1 MKFSH
6 SLRFKFAFSAAIVVL
21 VVLLTS
27 LLVTFL
33 QINAREHSRVI
44 TQGKG
49 MAGLATQALG
59 DAYATNSQTLGL
71 KLTNAM
77 KPLASRLTLVDYF
90 QITDLNGKVVY
101 DSRTL
106 KRSVVAETITDPNLL
121 TAIKGTKEVEFSQDP
136 YHLVLPYFDTT
147 GNHTSSIV
155 YFLDFSPQASA
166 IRSLILQTIIYGLIF
181 LPASFF
187 FLYWLTLQLVMK
199 PIDQMRADSN
209 AVATGEIDQRLRTRT
224 RDEFYLLA
232 KNINNM
238 AENLTGSITSLQE
251 EKAWKDEFI
260 VLASHNFRTPLNVIM
275 SAVASLQ
282 KEPNLS
288 AEGRKFVDY
297 IASRGKELHSL
308 IENLLSI
315 SMLKGEK
322 MKITKEPFDL
332 IQVINSVGKDHETR
346 LKEKSLTLSVDAPQ
360 KQIIINGSEGQ
371 IFQVLDNLVDN
382 AIKFTEKG
390 GITLSVKETTQ
401 DVTVSVKDT
410 GAGIDSK
417 MVTKLFQSFRRG
429 TEPFSVE
436 KRGSGLGLYFV
447 KLAVEAH
454 GGEVAISSKEGQG
467 TEITIHLPKPLSG
480 VTS

>member
-1 MKFSH
+1 MKFRQ
-6 SLRFKFAFSAAIVVL
+6 SLRFKLAFGATL
-21 VVLLTS
+21 VVLIIVAANLVITLARTS
-27 LLVTFL
+27 P
-33 QINAREHSRVI
+33 REHERVI

-49 MAGLATQALG
+49 SAELATQAIG
-59 DAYATNSQTLGL
+59 DAYIANSQSLGL
-71 KLTNAM
+71 QLTTAM
-77 KPLASRLTLVDYF
+77 RPLAARLALVEYF
-90 QITDLNGKVVY
+90 QIIDLNGKVVY

-106 KRSVVAETITDPNLL
+106 KRSVVAETVTDAPLL
-121 TAIKGTKEVEFSQDP
+121 AAIKGTKTVDFPQSP
-136 YHLVLPYFDTT
+136 YRVVVPYFDTPP
-147 GNHTSSIV
+147 NHPYSLNYVLNFDS
-155 YFLDFSPQASA
+155 QARLVRA
-166 IRSLILQTIIYGLIF
+166 TIIQSILFALIF
-181 LPASFF
+181 LPGSFF
-187 FLYWLTLQLVMK
+187 FLYWLAFQLVMK
-199 PIDQMRADSN
+199 PIDQIRADSN
-209 AVATGEIDQRLRTRT
+209 ALATGEVDQRIRTRT

-282 KEPNLS
+282 KETNLS
-288 AEGRKFVDY
+288 PEGRKFVDY
-297 IASRGKELHSL
+297 IASRGKELHAL

-322 MKITKEPFDL
+322 MKIAKEPFDL
-332 IQVINSVGKDHETR
+332 IQVINTVAKEHETR
-346 LKEKSLTLSVDAPQ
+346 LSEKGLKLTLNAPS
-360 KQIIINGSEGQ
+360 KQIIINGSEAQ

-390 GITLSVKETTQ
+390 GIT
-401 DVTVSVKDT
+401 VTVSETVQIVTVCVKDT
-410 GAGIDSK
+410 GGGIDSN
-417 MVTKLFQSFRRG
+417 MVNKLFQSFRRG

-454 GGEVAISSKEGQG
+454 NGEVAINSQLGKG
-467 TEITIHLPKPLSG
+467 TEITIRLPKP
-480 VTS
+480 TT